1 MLLAVVAA
9 YTLRLSTVMS
19 KPSSIVFLCT
29 ACLCKEL
36 LEALSLGS
44 VKHICLSADIDHY
57 MCMSQGRCL
66 LHRTNGK
73 GRPSQQKN
81 TTEEWFEIFR

>member
-1 MLLAVVAA
+1 VWPEATLLAVLAA
-9 YTLRLSTVMS
+9 YTLRLSTVTS
-19 KPSSIVFLCT
+19 KTSSIVFLCT

-36 LEALSLGS
+36 LKVLSLDS
-44 VKHICLSADIDHY
+44 IKHICLSADINHY

-73 GRPSQQKN
+73 GRQN
-81 TTEEWFEIFR
+81 